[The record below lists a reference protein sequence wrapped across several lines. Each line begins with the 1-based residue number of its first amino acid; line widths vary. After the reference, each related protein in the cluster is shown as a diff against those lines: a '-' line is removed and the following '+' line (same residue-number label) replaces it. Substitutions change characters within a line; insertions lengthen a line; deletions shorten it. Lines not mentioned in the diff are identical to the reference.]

1 MSSLNI
7 NQMVLTHYSNSIK
20 YYELLSSY
28 LVIYKLKRLNIS
40 NATFVFVLMLI
51 VSASLFSQSIT
62 STINLPAGSKPT
74 QICVDEQSNKIY
86 VTDNLNAR
94 VFEIDG
100 VSKSIEREFHVPT
113 GPSDCIVNSAMK
125 KVYTFSSVDGSAKYF
140 SVINLNTGIVDSF
153 YTNNGY
159 FGMFTNFA
167 LHPSM
172 DKVYFLVMWDLYVYN
187 GITNVLSKVK
197 STSLNAPLYV
207 EQIGIDTVMKRVY
220 VPNGG
225 GNVMVVNCMTDSV
238 ISTIQVDPEVYA
250 RVNVAAVNQL
260 KSLLFVSAWN
270 YTYDK
275 IFSTI
280 NNAFISPLID
290 ETTTDNWQTLIHEQ
304 LNIACRSFE
313 IDERAELVDIEQHT
327 SKIVNFNQGQ
337 NGRLVAI
344 NKNTVRA
351 FYVYDDSTVS
361 FDLLNGTKKV
371 LGAGKGYESVSFSL
385 QLGSFNQ
392 STEELYIPNR
402 VMGNISVI
410 KDTIYAG
417 NPSISLAYIINGTQ
431 SLVVRGTHFGFLQGT
446 SKITIDGT
454 DLGKATYWS
463 NDSVYFENNSH
474 VIPGNLILTVLER
487 TASETLLPVEITLF
501 TVDANATGV
510 KLKWTTATE
519 INNYGFEVERR
530 RVVESLSSDVDE
542 LKQWTKIGFVS
553 GSGTSNAPHEYNY
566 LDQKLTDGRY
576 LYRLKQIDNDGSFK
590 YSMSVE
596 VDNNLTPT
604 VFSLTQNF
612 PNPFNPSTTISFD
625 LPRKSFV
632 SLKVF
637 DLIGRE
643 IASIISEDMPAGS
656 YTKQW
661 NASNLTSGVYFY
673 RLQAGLFIETKKLVL
688 LR

>member
-1 MSSLNI
+1 
-7 NQMVLTHYSNSIK
+7 
-20 YYELLSSY
+20 
-28 LVIYKLKRLNIS
+28 
-40 NATFVFVLMLI
+40 
-51 VSASLFSQSIT
+51 
-62 STINLPAGSKPT
+62 
-74 QICVDEQSNKIY
+74 
-86 VTDNLNAR
+86 
-94 VFEIDG
+94 
-100 VSKSIEREFHVPT
+100 
-113 GPSDCIVNSAMK
+113 
-125 KVYTFSSVDGSAKYF
+125 
-140 SVINLNTGIVDSF
+140 
-153 YTNNGY
+153 
-159 FGMFTNFA
+159 
-167 LHPSM
+167 
-172 DKVYFLVMWDLYVYN
+172 
-187 GITNVLSKVK
+187 
-197 STSLNAPLYV
+197 
-207 EQIGIDTVMKRVY
+207 
-220 VPNGG
+220 
-225 GNVMVVNCMTDSV
+225 MVVNCMTDSV

-304 LNIACRSFE
+304 LNIACSSFE

-542 LKQWTKIGFVS
+542 LKQWT
-553 GSGTSNAPHEYNY
+553 
-566 LDQKLTDGRY
+566 
-576 LYRLKQIDNDGSFK
+576 
-590 YSMSVE
+590 
-596 VDNNLTPT
+596 
-604 VFSLTQNF
+604 
-612 PNPFNPSTTISFD
+612 
-625 LPRKSFV
+625 
-632 SLKVF
+632 
-637 DLIGRE
+637 
-643 IASIISEDMPAGS
+643 
-656 YTKQW
+656 
-661 NASNLTSGVYFY
+661 
-673 RLQAGLFIETKKLVL
+673 
-688 LR
+688 